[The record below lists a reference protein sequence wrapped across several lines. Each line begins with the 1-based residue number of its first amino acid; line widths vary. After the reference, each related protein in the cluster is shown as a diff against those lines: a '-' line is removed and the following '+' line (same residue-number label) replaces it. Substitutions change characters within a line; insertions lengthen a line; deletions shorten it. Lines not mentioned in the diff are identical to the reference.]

1 MLKNSEQIG
10 QVIKQ
15 FRLDRNLSQA
25 DLAHDL
31 DVTISAV
38 STWERGISKPGI
50 DVLFQLAQTMNITL
64 DELLTINSNHQT
76 LRDPRAFLEHLDFN
90 DVNVYL
96 TDLGVEGES
105 LKLSF
110 RITGPKL
117 SPKIAEAR
125 WMASLNK
132 ANATSVDIKPSKQI
146 PAAEEMLNFHAV
158 DVTCLFPYSPY
169 KDAEL
174 VLTYHQQS
182 YALTVLGR
190 HIKLI
195 DLGPAIELETME
207 DFGKLMSSKDYQIAF
222 QFLAQNGHFKK
233 LERNMQ
239 SMIEKQLG

>member
-15 FRLDRNLSQA
+15 FRLERNLSQA

-50 DVLFQLAQTMNITL
+50 DVLYQLAQAMDLTL
-64 DELLTINSNHQT
+64 DALLTVNTDHQT
-76 LRDPRAFLEHLDFN
+76 LNDTEAFLEHLDFK
-90 DVNVYL
+90 DVNIYITNLVVKHQTL
-96 TDLGVEGES
+96 EIS
-105 LKLSF
+105 M
-110 RITGPKL
+110 RITGPRL
-117 SPKIAEAR
+117 SPKLAENQWA
-125 WMASLNK
+125 ATLNDQ
-132 ANATSVDIKPSKQI
+132 APMQTTFTPSKRI

-158 DVTCLFPYSPY
+158 DVMGTFSYNPYEDALFT
-169 KDAEL
+169 
-174 VLTYHQQS
+174 VTYHKLS
-182 YALTVLGR
+182 YSIKLLGR

-195 DLGPAIELETME
+195 DLGPAVELSSMS
-207 DFGKLMSSKDYQIAF
+207 DFGRMMGSKDYQIAF

-239 SMIEKQLG
+239 SMIAKMFD